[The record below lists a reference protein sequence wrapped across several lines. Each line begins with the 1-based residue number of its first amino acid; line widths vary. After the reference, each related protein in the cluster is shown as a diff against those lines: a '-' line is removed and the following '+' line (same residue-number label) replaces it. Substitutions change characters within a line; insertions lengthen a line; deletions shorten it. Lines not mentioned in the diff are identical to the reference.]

1 MIDSK
6 YISLSIVLI
15 ISASIVFS
23 DSEKYNKLKNLFLNK
38 SWFLNFIII
47 LIFSISSFFYYPLN
61 SLEIEATKKAITA
74 FVIAIFASID
84 LTIAPFWI
92 IWVLSYSFDEW
103 V

>member
-15 ISASIVFS
+15 ISASVVFS
-23 DSEKYNKLKNLFLNK
+23 DSEKYNKFKNLFSNK
-38 SWFLNFIII
+38 SWLYNFIII
-47 LIFSISSFFYYPLN
+47 LIFCISSFFYYPLN

-74 FVIAIFASID
+74 FIIAIFASID